1 MNTMKKGFTLL
12 ILFCVMSLISF
23 GATCAQS
30 ASYATFMSVGSCTV
44 GNIELSNFG
53 LVSTANPTGSAIQ
66 ASSITLTL
74 NTGTAGQLGMTF
86 NTGMSATG
94 AGNFQDLNFSFDLTG
109 LNNLV
114 MFIGDSLTFN
124 GSATGGASTGV
135 SSVVCTSGPTTTC
148 PSGDTYLAQVFNPPP
163 ILGDTMSFPGAFK
176 IWANKDAVVSGA
188 DGGTGQISSI
198 TNTYLYETT
207 SDVPEPGAMFL
218 IGGGLAAFALFRRR
232 SGA

>member
-1 MNTMKKGFTLL
+1 MKKGFTLL
-12 ILFCVMSLISF
+12 ILCCIASLVSF
-23 GATCAQS
+23 GATCATS

-44 GNIELSNFG
+44 GNIQLSNFG
-53 LVSTANPTGSAIQ
+53 FVTTANPTGSAIP
-66 ASSITLTL
+66 ASSVNLTL
-74 NTGTAGQLGMTF
+74 NNSTSGQLGMTF

-94 AGNFQDLNFSFDLTG
+94 AGNFQDLNFSFTLTG

-114 MFIGDSLTFN
+114 MFIGDNLVFN

-135 SSVVCTSGPTTTC
+135 SSIVCTSGPTTTC
-148 PSGDTYLAQVFNPPP
+148 PVGDTYIAQVFNPPP
-163 ILGDTMSFPGAFK
+163 IFGDIMSFPASST
-176 IWANKDAVVSGA
+176 IWANKDAIVSGA

-218 IGGGLAAFALFRRR
+218 LGGGLAALRLLRRR
-232 SGA
+232 KA